1 MTDTA
6 LTPTNQDGA
15 TDAEKTAARKTEAID
30 RIQQLFNQLK
40 ERGHESM
47 EPQRVTIVSHPE
59 DFQLKPLGHT
69 GVMYLSLVLG
79 MNVTRVGAC
88 AVTVYRLSGTHEVAF
103 GAYTQEFPGLKDV
116 DVFVTMRPMRFVNE
130 MVPSTFAS
138 DELDA
143 AMEPIDKVIKT
154 LEDLLK
160 D

>member
-69 GVMYLSLVLG
+69 GVHHRQVH
-79 MNVTRVGAC
+79 
-88 AVTVYRLSGTHEVAF
+88 AVTGRERGQRQLPLPRLPHPLGGAVA
-103 GAYTQEFPGLKDV
+103 
-116 DVFVTMRPMRFVNE
+116 RRRR
-130 MVPSTFAS
+130 
-138 DELDA
+138 
-143 AMEPIDKVIKT
+143 
-154 LEDLLK
+154 
-160 D
+160 